1 MAWQK
6 VLNESDID
14 PTYPTPVDVGDK
26 SIALY
31 RLGEQVYATSNICT
45 HEMAYLSDGYVENDC
60 IECPLHQ
67 AIFHIPTGELR
78 AGPSCDNLKTFPVK
92 LEGGEVYVDIE

>member
-6 VLNESDID
+6 ALSENDID
-14 PTYPTPVDVGDK
+14 PTYPTPVDIGEK
-26 SIALY
+26 SIAIY
-31 RLGEQVYATSNICT
+31 RLNDQVYATSNICT
-45 HEMAYLSDGYVENDC
+45 HEHAYLSDGYVENDC

-67 AIFHIPTGELR
+67 AVFHIPTGELR

-92 LEGGEVYVDIE
+92 IENGEVFVDC